1 MKTKKYIAP
10 KIEVIE
16 IETEEVISSSERR
29 PSQIDNQWGSGNGLK
44 STDSTPLRTNFNGN

>member
-16 IETEEVISSSERR
+16 IETEEVISASGV
-29 PSQIDNQWGSGNGLK
+29 PNKVDNQWGAGNGLK